1 MKFENF
7 NIAGNNII
15 NVKLATVLR
24 YQIRKWEDLL
34 KGDNFSWTELKN
46 LLIYS
51 SMFYF
56 VNEVLKVISEL
67 QTCGEAACMWD
78 AIYPPLSLSGTTT
91 VHSSWTVVVVANP
104 ASFLCWRR
112 SGDRTRHEHAV
123 TSSELA
129 CCPLPAQVFSQQLP
143 NQHAIFFSEF

>member
-67 QTCGEAACMWD
+67 QTCGEAACM
-78 AIYPPLSLSGTTT
+78 
-91 VHSSWTVVVVANP
+91 
-104 ASFLCWRR
+104 
-112 SGDRTRHEHAV
+112 
-123 TSSELA
+123 
-129 CCPLPAQVFSQQLP
+129 
-143 NQHAIFFSEF
+143 